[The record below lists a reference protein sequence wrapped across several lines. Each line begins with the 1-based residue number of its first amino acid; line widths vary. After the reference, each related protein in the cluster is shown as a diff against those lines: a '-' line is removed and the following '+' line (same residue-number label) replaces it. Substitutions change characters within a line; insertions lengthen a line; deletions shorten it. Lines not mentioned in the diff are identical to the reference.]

1 MLSWGKRT
9 AQEIH
14 IHLCGLVRN
23 KKIQWDS
30 RAQPNTLANILKI
43 EQGVS
48 AFRKNKYIH
57 KWQEQSGFFS
67 GADRKLNKEI
77 LSKVNKRYYTHAGD
91 TWRRRENWEVRA
103 LGAYAQALHWFREA
117 HLRDWVPG
125 KTQPWDQSLSKDRVG
140 QVKQHNGSG
149 DKSHQKSF
157 WDRETVS
164 NLSTVVRQ
172 TPVSHSNT

>member
-1 MLSWGKRT
+1 MHR
-9 AQEIH
+9 
-14 IHLCGLVRN
+14 HLCGLVRN

-57 KWQEQSGFFS
+57 KMTRTIVRFFS

-77 LSKVNKRYYTHAGD
+77 LSKVNERYYTHAGD
-91 TWRRRENWEVRA
+91 TWRRREDRDVQA
-103 LGAYAQALHWFREA
+103 LGACAQAVHWFREA

-125 KTQPWDQSLSKDRVG
+125 KPQPWDQSLGEDRAG

-149 DKSHQKSF
+149 DKSRQKSF

-164 NLSTVVRQ
+164 SLSTVVRQ